1 MYKRQFESWS
11 LSDAAMEGMELCPA
25 YFGAFPVP
33 PYTPWGWTLRHR
45 ALDNGIYWIETS
57 QCKTVLAVCH
67 PIWESE
73 FSEYVIQAG
82 KMLASESSDGDKT
95 LGYLFFDENASCTA
109 VFELLKVRS
118 EWLYTGLIRK
128 PELMNA
134 IWERQPS
141 YAAAYNAQEQAGLND
156 ALGLLL
162 QTLGAEDV
170 ELEGASEYMITLDP
184 DAGTDF
190 IGFWR

>member
-1 MYKRQFESWS
+1 MAVYR
-11 LSDAAMEGMELCPA
+11 
-25 YFGAFPVP
+25 
-33 PYTPWGWTLRHR
+33 
-45 ALDNGIYWIETS
+45 LD
-57 QCKTVLAVCH
+57 
-67 PIWESE
+67 P
-73 FSEYVIQAG
+73 QAG
-82 KMLASESSDGDKT
+82 A
-95 LGYLFFDENASCTA
+95 DE
-109 VFELLKVRS
+109 R
-118 EWLYTGLIRK
+118 
-128 PELMNA
+128 
-134 IWERQPS
+134 ERQPS